1 MSQKHLTDQRFIE
14 FNLEES
20 LQQGLRDAG
29 FAYCTPIQAACLPS
43 ALEGKDVA
51 GQAQTGTGK
60 TVAFLLACCHYL
72 LTHPPQS
79 QRLPTEPRALILAP
93 TRELAIQIYRDAEVL
108 SKHTGFTLGLV
119 YGGTGYEEQKTMLAT
134 GADILIGTPGRL
146 IDFFKQGLY
155 DLKHAQVAVLDEADR
170 MFDLGFI
177 RDIRFLLRRMPPA
190 DNRLNLLFSAT
201 LSFKVMELAYEHMN
215 NPEEIK
221 IESDAVVVA
230 EVTEYSFYPAE
241 EEKLPL
247 LVNLLKRDN
256 HERILVFVNTR
267 HGVEKVAD
275 VLSANSV
282 SNGALSGD
290 VPQRKR
296 EQLLDSFKRGDRK
309 VLVATDVAARG
320 LHIPDVS
327 HVYNFDLPQDAD
339 DYIHRIGR
347 TARAGAS
354 GEAISFVCER
364 YAYSIMD
371 IEESIGHALPRRDVG
386 PELLQEIQRAPASR
400 SRGRK
405 ERGERGSPG
414 RGRPPK
420 SPSAAI
426 SNPTD
431 TERAHHQPDRNHR
444 PSPDSLA
451 DPLAD
456 SLDAQAEL
464 PVESPVDSPIQSPAG
479 EASKPTPAVAQPEAA
494 SRPTGEPVP
503 ADVPKVAPTTVPRTV
518 PAAITPKTVP
528 TSAPAAVA
536 PPTVPTSAPAKV
548 ADKHPAPA
556 RQRFSRRYGEI
567 PVVG

>member
-14 FNLEES
+14 FTLEES

-29 FAYCTPIQAACLPS
+29 FSYCTPIQAACLPS

-155 DLKHAQVAVLDEADR
+155 DLRHAQVAVLDEADR

-275 VLSANSV
+275 VLSANGV

-431 TERAHHQPDRNHR
+431 TERARHQPDRDHR

-451 DPLAD
+451 DSRADSLAD

-464 PVESPVDSPIQSPAG
+464 PVESPVDSPIESPAG
-479 EASKPTPAVAQPEAA
+479 EASKATPAVAQPDAA
-494 SRPTGEPVP
+494 SRPTGDPVP
-503 ADVPKVAPTTVPRTV
+503 ADVPRVAPTTVPRTV
-518 PAAITPKTVP
+518 PAAITPTTAPPPVLTTAP
-528 TSAPAAVA
+528 TSTPAAVA
-536 PPTVPTSAPAKV
+536 GNHPT
-548 ADKHPAPA
+548 PA

-567 PVVG
+567 PAVG

>member
-1 MSQKHLTDQRFIE
+1 MSEKHLTDQRFIE

-420 SPSAAI
+420 SPSVAI

-431 TERAHHQPDRNHR
+431 MERARHQPDRNHR

-451 DPLAD
+451 DSRAD
-456 SLDAQAEL
+456 SLGGQAESSVGL
-464 PVESPVDSPIQSPAG
+464 SVDSPLDSPVESPIDSPVELPAG
-479 EASKPTPAVAQPEAA
+479 EATKPTPAVAQPVAA
-494 SRPTGEPVP
+494 SRPTGESVP
-503 ADVPKVAPTTVPRTV
+503 AAITPTTAPRTV
-518 PAAITPKTVP
+518 PAAITP
-528 TSAPAAVA
+528 AVA
-536 PPTVPTSAPAKV
+536 
-548 ADKHPAPA
+548 DNHPV
-556 RQRFSRRYGEI
+556 RQRFSRRYGEV
-567 PVVG
+567 PAVG

>member
-1 MSQKHLTDQRFIE
+1 MPQSHLTDQKFTD
-14 FNLEES
+14 FTLEES

-29 FAYCTPIQAACLPS
+29 FEYCTPIQAACLPS
-43 ALEGKDVA
+43 ALAGKDVA

-79 QRLPTEPRALILAP
+79 QRKPTQPRALILAP

-108 SKHTGFTLGLV
+108 SRHTGFTLGLV
-119 YGGTGYEEQKTMLAT
+119 YGGTGYEEQKAMLAEGT
-134 GADILIGTPGRL
+134 DILIGTPGRL

-155 DLKHAQVAVLDEADR
+155 DLRHAQVAVLDEADR

-177 RDIRFLLRRMPPA
+177 RDIRFLLRGMPKA
-190 DNRLNLLFSAT
+190 ESRLNLLFSAT

-221 IESDAVVVA
+221 IESDAVVVDQ
-230 EVTEYSFYPAE
+230 VTEYSFYPAE

-267 HGVEKVAD
+267 HGVERVAD
-275 VLSANSV
+275 VLSANDI

-290 VPQRKR
+290 VPQQKR
-296 EQLLDSFKRGDRK
+296 ERLLDSFKRGERN

-371 IEESIGHALPRRDVG
+371 IEENIGHALPRRDVE
-386 PELLQEIQRAPASR
+386 PALLQAIVRPPASR
-400 SRGRK
+400 SRRK
-405 ERGERGSPG
+405 ERESPG
-414 RGRPPK
+414 RGRTQKPPT
-420 SPSAAI
+420 SQRTTAADKK
-426 SNPTD
+426 PTPQQ
-431 TERAHHQPDRNHR
+431 QPQQ
-444 PSPDSLA
+444 PAQESKQPA
-451 DPLAD
+451 DPLPAPVVM
-456 SLDAQAEL
+456 QAESPTAGATKA
-464 PVESPVDSPIQSPAG
+464 PVAASIAKHSPAT
-479 EASKPTPAVAQPEAA
+479 PTQ
-494 SRPTGEPVP
+494 
-503 ADVPKVAPTTVPRTV
+503 TT
-518 PAAITPKTVP
+518 I
-528 TSAPAAVA
+528 
-536 PPTVPTSAPAKV
+536 PP
-548 ADKHPAPA
+548 
-556 RQRFSRRYGEI
+556 SRRSNRRHGEV
-567 PVVG
+567 PVIG